1 MKLGKLAKEL
11 EILLNIEDF
20 RENDVSLNGLQAGD
34 TEAEVK
40 KVAFAVDACLESFE
54 EAAKLKADLLFV
66 HHGLFWGSPLTVTG
80 SHYRRIKTL
89 LDGGV
94 GLFAC
99 HLPLDAHP
107 LLGNNAQMALK
118 LGLENTEAF
127 AQYHGKK
134 IGWAGT
140 LREALTCEQIIEKLG
155 IRTDAHNVIIRG
167 GKEKNSSVGIVSG
180 GAALDVDQAMDLG
193 LDAYITGENSHQTY
207 HPCMERGINMLCLG
221 HYETETFGVK
231 AVMRYVSEHYGLET
245 CFIDIPTTL

>member
-1 MKLGKLAKEL
+1 MKLIDFAN
-11 EILLNIEDF
+11 EISALLNMADY
-20 RENDVSLNGLQAGD
+20 DGADSSLNGVQVGD
-34 TEAEVK
+34 LDSDIK
-40 KVAFAVDACLESFE
+40 KVAFAVDASLETITQ
-54 EAAKLKADLLFV
+54 AAKIKADLLFV
-66 HHGLFWGSPLTVTG
+66 HHGLFWGSPLAVTG

-118 LGLENTEAF
+118 LGLEHTEPF